1 MATQHAKLGA
11 SSSERWIN
19 CPASVKAC
27 ENIPNTNSNYAAEG
41 TAAHE
46 LAEKCLMTITPAK
59 NYIGLTINNF
69 VVTADM
75 SMHVQNYVDYV
86 TAISDVL
93 MSEQRVDF
101 SRWVHDGFGTA
112 DAIAIDEKNKTL
124 HVIDLKFGQGVAVY
138 AQSNTQAQLYA
149 LGAYDM
155 LSHIY
160 EIDFITMHIHQPRIA
175 NVTNWTITVDELLEF
190 GEFVKKRAEIALS
203 NNPPF
208 NPTEKACMWCAA
220 KSTCGALA
228 QKTFDVVTADFSIV
242 NDPKLLPVESL
253 TPERVAQ
260 IIDNLPLIESWI
272 KSVKDHAY
280 NLANA
285 NQLNGYKLVAGRGS
299 RKWNAD
305 DDAIKSALTALGV
318 NPIKQELI
326 SVAQAE
332 KLISKENKSSFSNLY
347 ETLAGN
353 PTLAKFDDK
362 RPALKNVL
370 DEFDKCKI

>member
-75 SMHVQNYVDYV
+75 AMHVQNYVDYV
-86 TAISDVL
+86 TSISDVL

-101 SRWVHDGFGTA
+101 SSWVHDGFGTA

-138 AQSNTQAQLYA
+138 AQGNTQAQLYA

-160 EIDFITMHIHQPRIA
+160 EIDFITMHIHQPRIT
-175 NVTNWTITVDELLEF
+175 NVTDWTITVDELLEF
-190 GEFVKKRAEIALS
+190 GDFVKQRAEIALS
-203 NNPPF
+203 DNPPF
-208 NPTEKACMWCAA
+208 NPIEKACMWCAA

-242 NDPKLLPVESL
+242 NDPKLLPIESL

-285 NQLNGYKLVAGRGS
+285 NQLKGYKLVAGRGS

-305 DDAIKSALTALGV
+305 DDAIKSALTALNV

-353 PTLAKFDDK
+353 PTLAKSDDK

>member
-1 MATQHAKLGA
+1 MTTKHAKLGA

-27 ENIPNTNSNYAAEG
+27 EHIPNTSSNYAAEG

-46 LAEKCLMTITPAK
+46 LSEKCLITAKPAAH
-59 NYIGLTINNF
+59 YLGLKFNGF
-69 VVTADM
+69 VVTDDM
-75 SMHVQNYVDYV
+75 AMHVQKYVDYV
-86 TAISDVL
+86 NAIGGVL
-93 MSEQRVDF
+93 LFEQRVDF
-101 SRWVHDGFGTA
+101 SRWVTDGFGTS
-112 DAIAIDEKNKTL
+112 DAIAIDEATKTL
-124 HVIDLKFGQGVAVY
+124 HVVDLKFGQGVAVH
-138 AQSNTQAQLYA
+138 ALGNTQAQLYA

-155 LSHIY
+155 FSHIY
-160 EIDFITMHIHQPRIA
+160 DIDFITMHIHQPRIN
-175 NVTNWTITVDELLEF
+175 NVTDWTVTVDELMVF
-190 GEFVKKRAEIALS
+190 GEFVKQRAEIALS
-203 NNPPF
+203 DNPPF

-220 KSTCGALA
+220 KPTCGALA
-228 QKTFDVVTADFSIV
+228 QKTFDVVTADFSLV
-242 NDPKLLPVESL
+242 AEPELLPVDKL

-272 KSVKDHAY
+272 KSIKEHAY
-280 NLANA
+280 HLANA
-285 NQLNGYKLVAGRGS
+285 DQLQGYKLVAGRGS

-305 DDAIKSALTALGV
+305 DNAIKDALTALGV
-318 NPIKQELI
+318 DPIKQELI

-353 PTLAKFDDK
+353 PTLAKSADK

-370 DEFDKCKI
+370 DDFEQCKI

>member
-75 SMHVQNYVDYV
+75 AMHVQNYVDYV
-86 TAISDVL
+86 TSISDVL

-138 AQSNTQAQLYA
+138 AQGNTQAQLYA

-160 EIDFITMHIHQPRIA
+160 EIDFITMHIHQPRIT
-175 NVTNWTITVDELLEF
+175 NVTDWTITVDELLEF
-190 GEFVKKRAEIALS
+190 GDFVKQRAEIALS
-203 NNPPF
+203 DNPPF
-208 NPTEKACMWCAA
+208 NPIEKACMWCAA

-242 NDPKLLPVESL
+242 NDPKLLPIESL

-285 NQLNGYKLVAGRGS
+285 NQLKGYKLVAGRGS

-305 DDAIKSALTALGV
+305 DDAIKSALTALNV

-353 PTLAKFDDK
+353 PTLAKSDDK

>member
-75 SMHVQNYVDYV
+75 AMHVQNYVDYV
-86 TAISDVL
+86 TSISDVL

-138 AQSNTQAQLYA
+138 AHGNTQAQLYA

-160 EIDFITMHIHQPRIA
+160 EIDFITMHIHQPRIT
-175 NVTNWTITVDELLEF
+175 NVTDWTITVDELLEF
-190 GEFVKKRAEIALS
+190 GDFVKQRAEIALS
-203 NNPPF
+203 DNPPF
-208 NPTEKACMWCAA
+208 NPIEKACMWCAA

-242 NDPKLLPVESL
+242 NDPKLLPIESL

-285 NQLNGYKLVAGRGS
+285 NQLKGYKLVAGRGS

-305 DDAIKSALTALGV
+305 DDAIKSALTALNV

-353 PTLAKFDDK
+353 PTLAKSDDK